1 MRQYISGKWKEYGG
15 GYPNHGGVQCYYYH
29 YLPYNSGLS
38 IVVEDPAQEYW
49 LIGKDVE
56 IDIWMQW
63 VFPDHEP
70 ERGRRYTYNGG
81 FMVTVENTETGTIG
95 HIWFKAI
102 DIGLTAREGDGII
115 PLKFKP
121 EDVGITTPGRYGI
134 KIKIEAFAWYESE
147 VYTNLSWWDCYDDFG
162 QPLYPM
168 DIPKANDSLSVEKD
182 GDRVAAVPFT
192 YGRKDNFII
201 THVGE
206 LPSVTQMTFVTI
218 ESNKPTAIF
227 SADPVF
233 GTAPLWVAFENLSQS
248 DSYFPITDTRWYFGD
263 GGTSNEPGNLGY
275 YVMHEYKTPGTY
287 TARCIV
293 TNDAGSSEATK
304 TITVAVAAPSPVI
317 DEEGTYLP
325 QAITSLDKTFGLV
338 FKIKNMG
345 GATKIWLRS
354 ICRTTTR
361 VLMDN
366 VNLPAY
372 GEVTIVTS
380 PHDIS
385 WYCGYVP
392 AVETPINILFEVGP
406 AGGIVSDN
414 LPWETFV
421 TESNEVEFCP
431 YNSHWDE
438 ETKSCVPD
446 EKAAG
451 SKAWWVIGAG
461 AVAALFGAL
470 VFRGRK
476 KG

>member
-15 GYPNHGGVQCYYYH
+15 GYPNYGGVMCYH
-29 YLPYNSGLS
+29 YHNLPYNSGLS
-38 IVVEDPAQEYW
+38 IIVEDPAQEYW

-56 IDIWMQW
+56 IDIWVQW

-70 ERGRRYTYNGG
+70 ERGRRYLRNGG
-81 FMVTVENTETGTIG
+81 FMVTVENTETGTTG

-121 EDVGITTPGRYGI
+121 EDVGITTPGRYPI
-134 KIKIEAFAWYESE
+134 KIEIEAFAQYES
-147 VYTNLSWWDCYDDFG
+147 NAWIRASFWDYYDDYG
-162 QPLYPM
+162 QPLYPL
-168 DIPKANDSLSVEKD
+168 DIPQAVDSLSIEKD
-182 GDRVAAVPFT
+182 GDIEETFPFH
-192 YGRKDNFII
+192 YGYTDNLLVI
-201 THVGE
+201 HVGE
-206 LPSVTQMTFVTI
+206 LPSVTEMIFITI
-218 ESNKPTAIF
+218 ASNLPAADF
-227 SADPVF
+227 SVSPVS
-233 GTAPLWVAFENLSQS
+233 GPAPLVVAFQNLSQS
-248 DSYFPITDTRWYFGD
+248 DPYFPITDTRWYFGD
-263 GGTSNEPGNLGY
+263 GGTSNDPGFEY

-304 TITVAVAAPSPVI
+304 TITVAVAAPKPVI

-325 QAITSLDKTFGLV
+325 QAIPSLDKTFGLV

-354 ICRTTTR
+354 ICRTTR

-438 ETKSCVPD
+438 ATKSCVPD
-446 EKAAG
+446 EAKT
-451 SKAWWVIGAG
+451 SKKAWWVIGAG

-470 VFRGRK
+470 AFSGRK

>member
-1 MRQYISGKWKEYGG
+1 
-15 GYPNHGGVQCYYYH
+15 
-29 YLPYNSGLS
+29 
-38 IVVEDPAQEYW
+38 
-49 LIGKDVE
+49 
-56 IDIWMQW
+56 
-63 VFPDHEP
+63 
-70 ERGRRYTYNGG
+70 
-81 FMVTVENTETGTIG
+81 
-95 HIWFKAI
+95 
-102 DIGLTAREGDGII
+102 
-115 PLKFKP
+115 
-121 EDVGITTPGRYGI
+121 
-134 KIKIEAFAWYESE
+134 
-147 VYTNLSWWDCYDDFG
+147 
-162 QPLYPM
+162 
-168 DIPKANDSLSVEKD
+168 
-182 GDRVAAVPFT
+182 
-192 YGRKDNFII
+192 
-201 THVGE
+201 
-206 LPSVTQMTFVTI
+206 
-218 ESNKPTAIF
+218 
-227 SADPVF
+227 
-233 GTAPLWVAFENLSQS
+233 
-248 DSYFPITDTRWYFGD
+248 
-263 GGTSNEPGNLGY
+263 
-275 YVMHEYKTPGTY
+275 MHEYKTPGTY

-304 TITVAVAAPSPVI
+304 TIPVAVAAPKPVI

-345 GATKIWLRS
+345 GATKIWLKS

-438 ETKSCVPD
+438 ATKSCVPD
-446 EKAAG
+446 EAKT
-451 SKAWWVIGAG
+451 SKKAWWVIGAG

-470 VFRGRK
+470 AWVAMQTVRGTLSLGDLFLYYSGFQMALSSLQSLLR
-476 KG
+476 GLAGLYEAISSLWISSAFFP